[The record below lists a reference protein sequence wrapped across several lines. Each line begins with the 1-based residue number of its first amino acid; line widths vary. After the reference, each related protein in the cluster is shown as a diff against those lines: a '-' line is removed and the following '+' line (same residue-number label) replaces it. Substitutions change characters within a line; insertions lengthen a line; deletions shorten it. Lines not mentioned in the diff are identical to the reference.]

1 MSNFSYP
8 CEFPVGIT
16 ILDLTGSVTTIADLD
31 LAAARTY
38 VAWWNGYNGGP
49 DYNEWDDHFVGSM
62 WPVGMTLAD
71 AMYYYWNASTLNFS
85 GLSADFVE
93 QTAETPDPIIN
104 LSSGGSSSTLFSNFW
119 NFRTNYSCP
128 PSGYNAANFGDQFYA
143 SKIVAANNCLSAQ
156 ATNHSVAFWNYNSCS
171 PTAPNL
177 FFGVGGFDAK
187 LSFLNAPFYGGDG
200 TRESL
205 RQNYPSIIK
214 VGNLYYPAIELRF
227 DWAPEVPDY
236 PSVYGAFYGHTFYIL
251 KRARVERI
259 CGPDIG
265 YPDFEQYS
273 YLALFYDTSAGPY
286 SVTLNGF
293 PSGNSYQIPI
303 YNIYNCTTDD
313 NNECPTFGQQ
323 CDSTPFNVEMGSIS
337 ITGAP

>member
-16 ILDLTGSVTTIADLD
+16 ILDLTGSGTTIADLD

-38 VAWWNGYNGGP
+38 VAWWNGNNVG
-49 DYNEWDDHFVGSM
+49 DTTYNEWDDHFVGSM

-85 GLSADFVE
+85 GLSGDFYNE
-93 QTAETPDPIIN
+93 DPPPAPPTVN
-104 LSSGGSSSTLFSNFW
+104 LSSGGASPTLISNFR

-143 SKIVAANNCLSAQ
+143 SKIVAGNNCLSAQ
-156 ATNHSVAFWNYNSCS
+156 SANHAIESWNYGSCNGTTNSI
-171 PTAPNL
+171 L
-177 FFGVGGFDAK
+177 FGAKGFDAE
-187 LSFLNAPFYGGDG
+187 LSFLNHPFYGGEG

-214 VGNLYYPAIELRF
+214 VGNLYYPAIELSF
-227 DWAPEVPDY
+227 DWENENA
-236 PSVYGAFYGHTFYIL
+236 YGRFMGYTFYIL
-251 KRARVERI
+251 ARARAPSV
-259 CGPDIG
+259 CAYDPAYPDIIFDT
-265 YPDFEQYS
+265 YE
-273 YLALFYDTSAGPY
+273 YLALYYNTSDGPY
-286 SVTLNGF
+286 LATLNGF

-303 YNIYNCTTDD
+303 YNIYGCVTDD
-313 NNECPTFGQQ
+313 NNECPNFGQQ
-323 CDSTPFNVEMGSIS
+323 CNSIPFNIEMGSIS
-337 ITGAP
+337 ITKAP